1 MPNVTTRLVVNGTS
15 HDVTAAPDTPLLYI
29 LRNDLGLTGPK
40 FGCGLGQ
47 CGACM
52 VHIDGQPVRS
62 CTTPLATAARGPI
75 TTIEGLGS
83 PEKPHPV
90 QQAFIG
96 AQAAQCGYCI
106 NGMIMA
112 AAALIAKNKRPSR
125 TQIRSALNGNLCRCG
140 THMRIMRAVEHAAEL
155 SLTQSGA
162 DSDAAHDSRGGDD

>member
-162 DSDAAHDSRGGDD
+162 DNEAAHDVGGGDD

>member
-1 MPNVTTRLVVNGTS
+1 MSPTRLIVNGAS
-15 HDVTAAPDTPLLYI
+15 HDIDAAADTPLLYV

-62 CTTPLATAARGPI
+62 CTTPLSTASRGPI

-96 AQAAQCGYCI
+96 AQAAQCGYCT

-112 AAALIAKNKRPSR
+112 AASLIARNKRPTR

-140 THMRIMRAVEHAAEL
+140 THMRIMRAVETAAEL
-155 SLTQSGA
+155 SLTQ
-162 DSDAAHDSRGGDD
+162 